1 MHAENYWDK
10 VANRRKF
17 FLNIAKEKGFDPL
30 ISENWYSLKH
40 ADVVDQRVDL
50 IFSTNSNLYA
60 GSQVCSAIS

>member
-40 ADVVDQRVDL
+40 ADVVDQRVDFDL
-50 IFSTNSNLYA
+50 FNKF
-60 GSQVCSAIS
+60 